1 MKIKLCVRLIMSVAM
16 VVGATAYASA
26 PSPVDGMRDMRYSR
40 RSAAE
45 AVRWQHQLRQ
55 QCIDLLQLQDLMNLR
70 DQLPFQITRGAEA
83 DRAGYRTMELEIA
96 ATPGRRISVVLTRP
110 LQGAGPFPAV
120 VCVHGHG
127 GSRRV
132 VYDVE
137 TIYKGF
143 AHCLA
148 AAGYVTISAEVGQ
161 HRAFEKGRT
170 LMGERLWDL
179 LRCVDYLR
187 SLEEVDVQR
196 IGCAGLSLGG
206 EMAMWLAAMDEG
218 IAATVS
224 AGFLT
229 MMDQMERNHC
239 PCWKFDGLRQR
250 VDWPDIYSLIAPRPL
265 QCQNGW
271 KEPPPDFVVSLAR
284 LAMTQ
289 IQPIYQDLGRP
300 MAVELH
306 AHCGAHE
313 VDLAALMDFFERTL
327 HPCP

>member
-1 MKIKLCVRLIMSVAM
+1 MKINPYLRLITSVWM
-16 VVGATAYASA
+16 VVSA
-26 PSPVDGMRDMRYSR
+26 PLYAGALSPVDGMRDMRYSR
-40 RSAAE
+40 RTAAE

-55 QCIDLLQLQDLMNLR
+55 QCIELLHLQDLMNLR
-70 DQLPFQITRGAEA
+70 GQLPLRIKRCAEA
-83 DRAGYRTMELEIA
+83 DRSGYRMMELEIA
-96 ATPGRRISVVLTRP
+96 ATPGRRIAVVFTRP
-110 LQGAGPFPAV
+110 SQGAGPFPAV

-127 GSRRV
+127 GSRHV

-143 AHCLA
+143 AHHLA
-148 AAGYVTISAEVGQ
+148 SAGYVTISTEVGQ
-161 HRAFEKGRT
+161 HQVFEPGRT
-170 LMGERLWDL
+170 LIGERLWDL

-187 SLEEVDVQR
+187 SLKEVDVQR

-229 MMDQMERNHC
+229 LMDQMEKNHC

-250 VDWPDIYSLIAPRPL
+250 ADWPDIYSLIAPRPL

-271 KEPPPDFVVSLAR
+271 KEPPSDFVVSFAR
-284 LAMTQ
+284 LAMAQ
-289 IQPIYQDLGRP
+289 VRPIYQDLGRP
-300 MAVELH
+300 NAVELH

-313 VDLAALMDFFERTL
+313 IDLAALMDFFDRTL
-327 HPCP
+327 RVRP

>member
-1 MKIKLCVRLIMSVAM
+1 MKSKPCIRLIMSVWMYVSAP
-16 VVGATAYASA
+16 AYASA
-26 PSPVDGMRDMRYSR
+26 PSPADGMRDMRYSR
-40 RSAAE
+40 RTSAE
-45 AVRWQHQLRQ
+45 AARWQHQLRQ
-55 QCIDLLQLQDLMNLR
+55 QCIDLLHLQDLMSLR
-70 DQLPFQITRGAEA
+70 GQLPFQIKRGAEA
-83 DRAGYRTMELEIA
+83 DKAGYRMMELEMA
-96 ATPGRRISVVLTRP
+96 ATPGRRMSVVLTRP

-127 GSRRV
+127 GSRHV

-143 AHCLA
+143 AHSLA

-161 HRAFEKGRT
+161 HQVFESGRT

-179 LRCVDYLR
+179 LRCVEYLR
-187 SLEEVDVQR
+187 SLKEVDAQR

-229 MMDQMERNHC
+229 MMDQMEKNHC
-239 PCWKFDGLRQR
+239 PCWKFDGLRR
-250 VDWPDIYSLIAPRPL
+250 RADWPDIYSLIAPRPL

-284 LAMTQ
+284 QAMAQ
-289 IQPIYQDLGRP
+289 IQPIYEDLGQP
-300 MAVELH
+300 KAVELH

-313 VDLAALMDFFERTL
+313 IDSAALMDFFNRTL
-327 HPCP
+327 CPRP

>member
-1 MKIKLCVRLIMSVAM
+1 MKSKPCIYLIMSMWMPVSAS
-16 VVGATAYASA
+16 AYSSA
-26 PSPVDGMRDMRYSR
+26 PSSANGMRDMQYSR
-40 RSAAE
+40 RTAAA
-45 AVRWQHQLRQ
+45 AVRWQHQLRR
-55 QCIDLLQLQDLMNLR
+55 QCIELLHLQDLMSLR
-70 DQLPFQITRGAEA
+70 GQLPFRIKRGAET
-83 DRAGYRTMELEIA
+83 DRAGYRMMELEMD
-96 ATPGRRISVVLTRP
+96 ATGRRMSVVLTRP
-110 LQGAGPFPAV
+110 LQGAGPFPSV

-127 GSRRV
+127 GSRHV

-143 AHCLA
+143 AHSLA

-161 HRAFEKGRT
+161 HRVFESGRT

-206 EMAMWLAAMDEG
+206 DMAMWLAAMDEG

-229 MMDQMERNHC
+229 MMDQMEKNHC
-239 PCWKFDGLRQR
+239 PCWKFDGLRER
-250 VDWPDIYSLIAPRPL
+250 ADWPDIYSLIAPRPL
-265 QCQNGW
+265 HCQNGW

-284 LAMTQ
+284 RAMAQ
-289 IQPIYQDLGRP
+289 VRPIYEDLGRP
-300 MAVELH
+300 KAVELH
-306 AHCGAHE
+306 ANCGAHE
-313 VDLAALMDFFERTL
+313 IDSAALMDFFERTL
-327 HPCP
+327 RPRP

>member
-1 MKIKLCVRLIMSVAM
+1 MKIKFCVRLIMSVGICVSAP
-16 VVGATAYASA
+16 AYASA
-26 PSPVDGMRDMRYSR
+26 PSPVDGMRDLRYSR
-40 RSAAE
+40 RTEAE

-70 DQLPFQITRGAEA
+70 DQIPFQIKRGAET
-83 DRAGYRTMELEIA
+83 DRADYRTMELEIA

-110 LQGAGPFPAV
+110 SQGSGPFPAV

-127 GSRRV
+127 GSRHV
-132 VYDVE
+132 VYAVE

-143 AHCLA
+143 AHSLA

-161 HRAFEKGRT
+161 HRVFERGRT

-179 LRCVDYLR
+179 FRCVDYLR

-229 MMDQMERNHC
+229 MMDQMEKNHC

-250 VDWPDIYSLIAPRPL
+250 ADWPDIYSLIAPRPL

-284 LAMTQ
+284 LAMAQ
-289 IQPIYQDLGRP
+289 VRPIYQDLGQP
-300 MAVELH
+300 KAVELY
-306 AHCGAHE
+306 AHSGAHE
-313 VDLAALMDFFERTL
+313 IDLAALMDFFERTL
-327 HPCP
+327 RPRP